1 MANLP
6 EFFGLN
12 LGHDSIKLVQVKNE
26 ANKLRIVNAYRM
38 PTAVGLLENDS
49 EEGVTTLSKEI
60 GKAVK
65 SGNLT
70 TKNCVISVPEVSV
83 FSRLITLPRLDEK
96 DINDAINYA
105 LKPLV
110 PIPLDNVN
118 VSFLEINSFE
128 SEGKQMVNWYVVA
141 APKQLISRLQLVVEN
156 TGLNLLAVETEALAI
171 ARMVQHNYSMPQNS
185 DALIIDMGADSTS
198 LILSR
203 NGVVIFSQSIGTG
216 SDAFTKVIAADYGID
231 MQLAEKYKLAYGMN
245 PNEGEGK
252 IAKSIDPIMQ
262 IMMSEVERTINY
274 YKDKIGGK
282 EIQKIYLTGGGAHL
296 NWLDKFVNQKFNIAT
311 EVVNPIKNLEVD
323 PQSSQVFNPNS
334 INSFNVSIGLAL
346 KGIL

>member
-1 MANLP
+1 MQNLP